1 MIRQRDFWIYLLL
14 SIVTCGIYG
23 IYFWYKYTED
33 VNTVCYG
40 DGQETMNYILV
51 VLLSLVTRGIFTFI
65 WVYQLGN
72 RLQANAPRY
81 QLSFQENGTSAL
93 LWYIFGSLIC
103 GIGPYIAQYSLIKNM
118 NALATA
124 YNEYNSQPTEPTPA
138 P

>member
-51 VLLSLVTRGIFTFI
+51 VLLSLVTCGIFTFI
-65 WVYQLGN
+65 
-72 RLQANAPRY
+72 
-81 QLSFQENGTSAL
+81 FQENGTSAL